1 MATNPNAAR
10 AMYPLHFLR
19 AALAL
24 VFLAFGYV
32 KFFPF
37 EIDGVEPLIAAHP
50 LLAWMLPLLGK
61 AGASAFLG
69 VVEISAGILLL
80 LGYRSVVA
88 SLAGGALTL
97 VTFFITA
104 TLFFFLPGVF
114 EPTAGGFPAISGTG
128 GFLLKDTVLFSA
140 GLIFFVDAL
149 ERLREQRSTVGK
161 TPSHR
166 KWKGKSPPTAPHPT
180 P

>member
-1 MATNPNAAR
+1 MTINPNAPR

-37 EIDGVEPLIAAHP
+37 EADGVEPLIAGHP
-50 LLAWMLPLLGK
+50 LLEWLLPLFGK

-69 VVEISAGILLL
+69 VVEIGAGVLLL
-80 LGYRSVVA
+80 LGFRSALA
-88 SLAGGALTL
+88 SLAGGALAMM
-97 VTFFITA
+97 TFFITV

-128 GFLLKDTVLFSA
+128 GFLLKDIVLFSA
-140 GLIFFVDAL
+140 GLVFFVDAL
-149 ERLREQRSTVGK
+149 ERLRER
-161 TPSHR
+161 R
-166 KWKGKSPPTAPHPT
+166 AAR
-180 P
+180 